1 MNKKLVTQNPDRYT
15 KEGAQW
21 KISASPNI
29 KPIYLP
35 KGVNPSE
42 LLPLLTVDGIIVEVG
57 EYKLISQATLDYIK
71 EYNNPHYDI
80 VQNGEVM
87 GKPIGKTI
95 RTIKVN
101 LDSLSTSANERDILN
116 RNAGVASVEYIYES
130 NPIPNTDLSQN
141 LVDQINYT
149 LNPNYNRPKDTYNL
163 AELQLGPADAYD
175 IRPFNALNAQDLEN
189 NIFSYGKL
197 EDYLNT
203 VKEKQINLQRDFS
216 LLKEVFWEGK
226 LPTELTTYKIT
237 KMATAEDKLEEGDI
251 QIVYK
256 NSQPILSV
264 VPKAPENENVQLP
277 KIPPSNIVVYAVAGR
292 KGSFVTLTK
301 EDPTAGGGGKSTKY
315 YSGKQFLGE
324 KWKVVNGKQVYK
336 VYDTDGIRLL
346 GYIVEDRKDAV
357 VQL

>member
-35 KGVNPSE
+35 KGVEPSE

-57 EYKLISQATLDYIK
+57 EYKLISQNTLDYIK
-71 EYNNPHYDI
+71 EYDNPHYDI

-87 GKPIGKTI
+87 GKPVGKTI

-130 NPIPNTDLSQN
+130 NPIPNTGLSQN

-175 IRPFNALNAQDLEN
+175 IRPFNALNNQDLEN

-216 LLKEVFWEGK
+216 LIKEVFWEGK

-256 NSQPILSV
+256 NSQPILNI

-277 KIPPSNIVVYAVAGR
+277 KIATSDIAVYAVAGR
-292 KGSFVTLTK
+292 KGSFVGVSQN
-301 EDPTAGGGGKSTKY
+301 DPTTGAPGKTSKY
-315 YSGKQFLGE
+315 YSGKQFLGA
-324 KWKVVNGKQVYK
+324 KWKVVNGKQIYK

-346 GYIVEDRKDAV
+346 GYIVEDRKDAI